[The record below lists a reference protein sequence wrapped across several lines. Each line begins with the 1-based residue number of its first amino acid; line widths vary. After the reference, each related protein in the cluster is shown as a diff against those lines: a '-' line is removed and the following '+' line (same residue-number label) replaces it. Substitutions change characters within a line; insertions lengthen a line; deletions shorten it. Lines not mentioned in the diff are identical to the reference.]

1 MAQVSNQTQLL
12 AALAAQDSTIQV
24 TADFTISS
32 QINILYPV
40 TIESLTAAAPF
51 TLSKDISYFT
61 YLFRIQNG
69 ASLTLQNIILDGNKG
84 NHPINNQNNRSLI
97 YVTGGTLNLLEGS
110 VIQNNN
116 AYLEGGGIYLNRN
129 ESYPNTLTMN
139 SNARITNCYSCTN
152 GGGIMLAVGN
162 TQDSFH
168 ISGASQ
174 INNNQA
180 ANGGGICFSG
190 FRNGGNAASGTGGGI
205 WIKNQSQDMGIS
217 AILTDI
223 TMKNNQA
230 SAHGGGMALYAGTGT
245 FTFQMSGGT
254 VSNNLAS
261 QEGGGF
267 VISNEGAGTLTF
279 NQSIFSQNT
288 ADGSGDGIYY
298 ANTGEGIA
306 STLTMREVII
316 SNNTAGRSGGGLN
329 LVQQPLFF
337 LKLLLLNLR
346 NCYLFFPKI
355 FFLLLTEKKNIIII
369 AICRYGSSV
378 EC

>member
-116 AYLEGGGIYLNRN
+116 AYLEGGGI
-129 ESYPNTLTMN
+129 
-139 SNARITNCYSCTN
+139 
-152 GGGIMLAVGN
+152 
-162 TQDSFH
+162 
-168 ISGASQ
+168 
-174 INNNQA
+174 
-180 ANGGGICFSG
+180 CFSG

-267 VISNEGAGTLTF
+267 VISNEGAGALTF

-288 ADGSGDGIYY
+288 ADGSGGGIYY

-337 LKLLLLNLR
+337 LKLLLLNLG